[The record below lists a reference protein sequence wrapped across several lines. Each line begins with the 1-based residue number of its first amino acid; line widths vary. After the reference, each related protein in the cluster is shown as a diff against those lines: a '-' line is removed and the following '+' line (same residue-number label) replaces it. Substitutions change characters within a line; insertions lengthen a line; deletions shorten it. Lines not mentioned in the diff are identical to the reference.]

1 MQKSEVELIINDLS
15 SQRLIV
21 KTEKKGSFGNKKVE
35 VKVNGTSITLLNVK
49 RKELEQKMQQ
59 MQQWYDNGNSTQL
72 QNYMKTNRMWIPMM
86 LFSGIMNMIFFFTSM
101 MSFMGMGMSPLESA
115 MIGNNADTATGG
127 GEVQSTDNAN
137 NNPTDCTS
145 GAD

>member
-1 MQKSEVELIINDLS
+1 
-15 SQRLIV
+15 
-21 KTEKKGSFGNKKVE
+21 
-35 VKVNGTSITLLNVK
+35 
-49 RKELEQKMQQ
+49 
-59 MQQWYDNGNSTQL
+59 
-72 QNYMKTNRMWIPMM
+72 
-86 LFSGIMNMIFFFTSM
+86 M

-115 MIGNNADTATGG
+115 MIGNNADTATGE

>member
-1 MQKSEVELIINDLS
+1 VDTPDAIFRHNEHDL
-15 SQRLIV
+15 
-21 KTEKKGSFGNKKVE
+21 
-35 VKVNGTSITLLNVK
+35 
-49 RKELEQKMQQ
+49 
-59 MQQWYDNGNSTQL
+59 
-72 QNYMKTNRMWIPMM
+72 
-86 LFSGIMNMIFFFTSM
+86 FFTYM